1 MSNNIKKNTSVAD
14 AFSRSAKPEDKE
26 PSETVQNDLQGAD
39 GEKVDQSS
47 IHTIEDLAG
56 QIQGIY
62 KERTNKKK
70 VEDTH
75 TRTTFLLR
83 NDLLNRLN
91 KVSAKKKGYK
101 TLILN
106 KAVEAILDQMDG
118 KK

>member
-1 MSNNIKKNTSVAD
+1 MSNRNRSLTS
-14 AFSRSAKPEDKE
+14 AFDVSDTEGTDQNNA
-26 PSETVQNDLQGAD
+26 SETNQNGTQGAEGD
-39 GEKVDQSS
+39 KVDQTST
-47 IHTIEDLAG
+47 HTIKDLAG
-56 QIQGIY
+56 EIQGIY
-62 KERTNKKK
+62 KERTSKKK

-83 NDLLNRLN
+83 NDLMSRLN
-91 KVSAKKKGYK
+91 KVSAKKKGLK